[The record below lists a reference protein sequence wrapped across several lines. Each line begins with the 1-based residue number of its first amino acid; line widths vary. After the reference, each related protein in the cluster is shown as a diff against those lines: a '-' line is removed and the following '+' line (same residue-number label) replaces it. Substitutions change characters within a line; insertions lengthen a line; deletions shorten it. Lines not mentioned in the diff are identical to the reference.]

1 MTVQEEALKG
11 GCHESARPRMVDFC
25 AKTSPFALETSHLP
39 FNSTLVRGS
48 SRLQKSMAQ
57 SMSSQTN
64 HFPASTVQGQEH
76 LSNNSRHRST
86 MTLFCPY
93 PFTGCTFVASECTT
107 WIAHVEGHHQ
117 EQITLAQLDNSR
129 DHGRL
134 RFDERLRGTIVW
146 TCPFPSRDCWFKTFS
161 SADWTAHVQQHQYE

>member
-11 GCHESARPRMVDFC
+11 GCHEPARPDFC
-25 AKTSPFALETSHLP
+25 AKTSPFALEASHPP
-39 FNSTLVRGS
+39 FNSMSVCGS

-57 SMSSQTN
+57 PMSSQIN
-64 HFPASTVQGQEH
+64 HFPAATVQEQER
-76 LSNNSRHRST
+76 LSNDSRHRSPI
-86 MTLFCPY
+86 TLFCPY
-93 PFTGCTFVASECTT
+93 PFTGCTFVASECAT
-107 WIAHVEGHHQ
+107 WITHVERHHQ
-117 EQITLAQLDNSR
+117 EQIALPQLDNSR

-161 SADWTAHVQQHQYE
+161 SADWTAHVQQHQYK